1 MNHEMLIAV
10 LMLVSIPPL
19 LVIMWWSKKGLQEI
33 DWDRREKRKLGRIEA
48 MLPHAVQLWKN
59 LFMAIQDKKTEEEI
73 KRCVDE
79 VSDYIKLM
87 SQV

>member
-1 MNHEMLIAV
+1 
-10 LMLVSIPPL
+10 
-19 LVIMWWSKKGLQEI
+19 
-33 DWDRREKRKLGRIEA
+33 
-48 MLPHAVQLWKN
+48 
-59 LFMAIQDKKTEEEI
+59 MAIQDKKPEEEI